1 MTPWAYRNF
10 RNLPRHQNSFNLCTI
25 ESNIPLRNPRDPQ
38 RDRKVPGCQGDK
50 PGAVYRM
57 FATLGIQRHG

>member
-1 MTPWAYRNF
+1 MSV
-10 RNLPRHQNSFNLCTI
+10 L